1 MKEEIP
7 LFEHLDLIVFDLAG
21 TTLQIG
27 DLIPKAFQGIFQ
39 EHGIRLTDSEVL
51 GIRGL
56 SKTKAIEM
64 LLVKHLG
71 PSSSKMTDTLHQGF
85 LKLLEAMFAKEEVR
99 VIPGSEE
106 TFQWLKEKKILFALN
121 TGFERNFTLML
132 LERIGWSQIADTVVC
147 GDEVPE
153 GRPAPDLIFESM
165 KRLNC
170 QDSSRVAAVGDT
182 QADMEAAEKAHVG
195 LAIGVLSGA
204 HSLKQLEACPHD
216 RVIPSVKDLP
226 KILSLPKGKI

>member
-1 MKEEIP
+1 MKEEIA
-7 LFEHLDLIVFDLAG
+7 LYEQLDLIVFDLAG

-27 DLIPKAFQGIFQ
+27 DLIPRAFQRIFQ
-39 EHGIRLTDSEVL
+39 EHGIMLMDSDVL

-56 SKTKAIEM
+56 SKINAIEM

-71 PSSSKMTDTLHQGF
+71 PSSTKMTDTLHQEF
-85 LKLLEAMFAKEEVR
+85 LKLLEVMFTQEEVS
-99 VIPGSEE
+99 VISGSEK

-121 TGFERNFTLML
+121 TGFERHFTLML

-147 GDEVPE
+147 GDEIPE

-170 QDSSRVAAVGDT
+170 QDSSRVAAIGDT
-182 QADMEAAEKAHVG
+182 QADLQAAEKAHVG

>member
-64 LLVKHLG
+64 L
-71 PSSSKMTDTLHQGF
+71 
-85 LKLLEAMFAKEEVR
+85 
-99 VIPGSEE
+99 
-106 TFQWLKEKKILFALN
+106 
-121 TGFERNFTLML
+121 
-132 LERIGWSQIADTVVC
+132 VV
-147 GDEVPE
+147 
-153 GRPAPDLIFESM
+153 
-165 KRLNC
+165 
-170 QDSSRVAAVGDT
+170 
-182 QADMEAAEKAHVG
+182 
-195 LAIGVLSGA
+195 
-204 HSLKQLEACPHD
+204 
-216 RVIPSVKDLP
+216 
-226 KILSLPKGKI
+226 

>member
-27 DLIPKAFQGIFQ
+27 DLIPRAIQGIFL
-39 EHGIRLTDSEVL
+39 EHGIMLTDSEVL

-99 VIPGSEE
+99 VIPGSEK
-106 TFQWLKEKKILFALN
+106 TFKWLKEKKILFALN

-182 QADMEAAEKAHVG
+182 QADMKAAEKAQVG
-195 LAIGVLSGA
+195 FAIGVLSGA
-204 HSLKQLEACPHD
+204 HSLKQLEACPND

-226 KILSLPKGKI
+226 KILSLPKEKI